1 MIVLKTSEESVI
13 AGAVKIFFSKAFLWS
28 SRSGLWGVVR
38 KRQQESLCYIQ
49 LLLPTRTKQI

>member
-1 MIVLKTSEESVI
+1 MVVFEISEESKI
-13 AGAVKIFFSKAFLWS
+13 AGVVKIYFPKAFLWS

-49 LLLPTRTKQI
+49 LLLPTRTKQT